1 MEEEAVA
8 DVEEAISATETQL
21 KNLEYSLSRDSY
33 ERCKMK
39 NVFVDRLSKLQDDFV
54 EWNDACDKSTEKIM
68 IDMRRVCRRQN
79 TLRQFLSL
87 SPKAADTSRK
97 LASKVASIPS
107 HPSASIPSRKLAS
120 NPSTSRNAFR
130 LPEDVSE
137 IIVRPSAATKK
148 RKMDAQQ
155 IIQSGI
161 GTVFEIC
168 VYRLPQFFSRAPIL
182 ILFHDF
188 A

>member
-1 MEEEAVA
+1 MEEEEDEEAVA

-87 SPKAADTSRK
+87 SPKAADT
-97 LASKVASIPS
+97 
-107 HPSASIPSRKLAS
+107 
-120 NPSTSRNAFR
+120 
-130 LPEDVSE
+130 
-137 IIVRPSAATKK
+137 
-148 RKMDAQQ
+148 
-155 IIQSGI
+155 
-161 GTVFEIC
+161 
-168 VYRLPQFFSRAPIL
+168 
-182 ILFHDF
+182 
-188 A
+188 